1 MSKRG
6 FSTEDELR
14 VIKELLDGRYQVI
27 HSKNEFK
34 KLKDDFDYKS
44 LIPGSIDLF
53 NYSTNNVVYPLV
65 ESILTMLVTPKM
77 MRLDAL
83 FSEQHKDPK
92 NFLQALVD
100 LKLPLWEIATFN
112 RNLFNSVP
120 CLYDRKHHWT
130 YLFADLQLRNQLL
143 EEDSRVI
150 SRGTFGL
157 IMLGLLDQ
165 HNHLTNMII
174 HVDNFWEKLRDL
186 FQVCIEVTC
195 STNEKKMKIVDSLP
209 NMSSDR
215 SWPRLMR
222 LYAEAGYLDRIST
235 QEASFLAKVATS
247 LLLMPLLAS
256 TKIIYTAKTYQLTAL
271 PVTFSEI
278 KTADDLDE
286 QRKRNLKL
294 EESDLENFNAWLN
307 RFKIMLTSSQVANL
321 HLTDPCLMDVEG
333 PAIDNPITGLVFADW
348 MKNPYFY
355 WMVKYFG
362 EVSVAGNDSRFIM
375 DFMSSDAVKM
385 ICANHY
391 HRGKK
396 ITPTIHEPVIIPVT
410 DSNPKDLM
418 PMSGDQHNLVKL
430 LGNFDLTDYYDVDG
444 LGAGCF
450 YPIVTKQAIYYQVYK
465 TYKQAYLA
473 VSPRNEEK
481 K

>member
-1 MSKRG
+1 MNKHG

-27 HSKNEFK
+27 HSKVEFEK
-34 KLKDDFDYKS
+34 MADDFSYKS

-53 NYSTNNVVYPLV
+53 NYSTNHVVYPLV
-65 ESILTMLVTPKM
+65 ESILMMLVTPKM
-77 MRLDAL
+77 TQLDTL

-92 NFLQALVD
+92 DFLQALVD
-100 LKLPLWEIATFN
+100 LKLPLWEMATFN

-143 EEDSRVI
+143 EENSRVI
-150 SRGTFGL
+150 SRGTFDL

-165 HNHLTNMII
+165 HNHLTNMIK
-174 HVDNFWEKLRDL
+174 HVDNFWEKFQNL
-186 FQVCIEVTC
+186 FQVCIEVTYFP
-195 STNEKKMKIVDSLP
+195 NEKKMKIVDSLP
-209 NMSSDR
+209 NTSSDR
-215 SWPRLMR
+215 SWSRLMR
-222 LYAEAGYLDRIST
+222 LYTETGYLNRIST

-247 LLLMPLLAS
+247 LLLTPLLAS
-256 TKIIYTAKTYQLTAL
+256 TKIVYTTKTCQLTAS

-278 KTADDLDE
+278 KTADELDE

-307 RFKIMLTSSQVANL
+307 RFKITLTSSQVANL
-321 HLTDPCLMDVEG
+321 HLTDPCLMDVEES
-333 PAIDNPITGLVFADW
+333 AINNPITGLVFTDW
-348 MKNPYFY
+348 MKNPYFH
-355 WMVKYFG
+355 WLVKYFG
-362 EVSVAGNDSRFIM
+362 KVSVAGNDSRFTM
-375 DFMSSDAVKM
+375 DFMGSNADEM
-385 ICANHY
+385 MRANHY
-391 HRGKK
+391 HRVKK
-396 ITPTIHEPVIIPVT
+396 ITPKIHEPVIIPVT

-418 PMSGDQHNLVKL
+418 PMNGDQHNLVKL
-430 LGNFDLTDYYDVDG
+430 LGNFDLTDHYDVDG

-473 VSPRNEEK
+473 VSPRNGGNK
-481 K
+481 

>member
-1 MSKRG
+1 MKRG
-6 FSTEDELR
+6 FSTEDKLR

-27 HSKNEFK
+27 HSKVEFEK
-34 KLKDDFDYKS
+34 MADDFSYKS

-53 NYSTNNVVYPLV
+53 NYSTNSVVYPLV
-65 ESILTMLVTPKM
+65 ESILMMLMTPKM
-77 MRLDAL
+77 TQLDAL

-92 NFLQALVD
+92 DFLQALVD

-130 YLFADLQLRNQLL
+130 YLLADLQLRNQLL

-165 HNHLTNMII
+165 HNHLTNMIK

-195 STNEKKMKIVDSLP
+195 FPTLP
-209 NMSSDR
+209 NTSSDR
-215 SWPRLMR
+215 SWSRLMR
-222 LYAEAGYLDRIST
+222 LYAESGYLDRIST

-247 LLLMPLLAS
+247 LLLTPLLAS
-256 TKIIYTAKTYQLTAL
+256 TKIVYTAKTCQLTAL

-307 RFKIMLTSSQVANL
+307 RFKITLTSSQVANL
-321 HLTDPCLMDVEG
+321 HLTDPRLMDVEG
-333 PAIDNPITGLVFADW
+333 SAIDNPITGLVFADW
-348 MKNPYFY
+348 MKNPYFH
-355 WMVKYFG
+355 WLVKYFG
-362 EVSVAGNDSRFIM
+362 EVCVAGNDSRFFM
-375 DFMSSDAVKM
+375 DFMSSYEVKM

-391 HRGKK
+391 HQGKK
-396 ITPTIHEPVIIPVT
+396 ITPKIHEPVIMPIT

-465 TYKQAYLA
+465 TYKQTYLA
-473 VSPRNEEK
+473 VSPRNEGK